1 LPPAVKRFL
10 FVDDNFD
17 FAENLAE
24 ILRDHGD
31 HVTVAGG
38 GIHALE
44 LVRDNRFDVL
54 VTDMRMP
61 VMSGAAL
68 VREIRRLDPGLP
80 AIVITAYTGE
90 EDLEAARKAGV
101 LAILPKP
108 VPIRDLI
115 AMLQV
120 ARRDGLIAL
129 VEDDFALADN
139 LAEALRDRGFSS
151 VNACSVAETERLGGM
166 RLCAALVD
174 LRIPGAPDGA
184 ALKLL
189 FARNP
194 ELPIL
199 VMSAHDEAL
208 RQAAWPLAFAKPFD
222 SGKLLAAVEKLWH

>member
-1 LPPAVKRFL
+1 VKRFL

-24 ILRDHGD
+24 ILSDNGD
-31 HVTVAGG
+31 QVTIAGG
-38 GIHALE
+38 GLHALE
-44 LVRDNRFDVL
+44 LIRENRFDAL

-68 VREIRRLDPGLP
+68 VHEVRRLDPGLP

-90 EDLEAARKAGV
+90 ADLEAARKEGI

-108 VPIRDLI
+108 VPIRVLMT
-115 AMLQV
+115 MLRV
-120 ARRDGLIAL
+120 ARRDGLVAL

-139 LAEALRDRGFSS
+139 LAEALRDLGFSS
-151 VNACSVAETERLGGM
+151 INACSVAETERLGGL

-174 LRIPGAPDGA
+174 LRIAGAPDGA

-189 FARNP
+189 FERNP
-194 ELPIL
+194 QLPIL

-208 RQAAWPLAFAKPFD
+208 RQAAWPVAFAKPFD

>member
-1 LPPAVKRFL
+1 VKRFL

-24 ILRDHGD
+24 ILRDDGD
-31 HVTVAGG
+31 QVTIASG

-44 LVRDNRFDVL
+44 LIRENRFDAL

-61 VMSGAAL
+61 VMSGSAL
-68 VREIRRLDPGLP
+68 VHEVRRLDPGLP

-90 EDLEAARKAGV
+90 ADLEAARKEGI

-108 VPIRDLI
+108 VPIRGLI
-115 AMLQV
+115 ALLKV
-120 ARRDGLIAL
+120 ARRDALVGL

-139 LAEALRDRGFSS
+139 LAEALRDLGFSS
-151 VNACSVAETERLGGM
+151 INACSVAETERLGGL

-174 LRIPGAPDGA
+174 LRIAGAPDGA

-189 FARNP
+189 FERNP
-194 ELPIL
+194 QLPIL